1 MRVVIVVVSVVAVVD
16 GEIFL
21 YLRPG
26 QVRSKM
32 ATKLHPIL
40 GLAPF
45 VSAAASEIIFKAI
58 DSTGSGVISRAQVI
72 QAQPLSFFC
81 FDIFLSYEI

>member
-1 MRVVIVVVSVVAVVD
+1 MLVRYSYIYVL
-16 GEIFL
+16 GRL
-21 YLRPG
+21 
-26 QVRSKM
+26 RSKM

-81 FDIFLSYEI
+81 FDISAVYGSTGRTRS